1 MKEQKAG
8 IRPPPDMN
16 NMANGTQQIRREQAL
31 ARVMAAAAA
40 SAQLRTPKLGW
51 IHTARTALGMSGASL
66 ARRMNQTRPSVANL
80 ENSEREGRATLR
92 SLREAAEAMNCE
104 LVYALVPKGGNVAQ
118 SQEEAEAQ
126 AERKARRLV
135 GLASTHMALE
145 AQRLSDSAS
154 KAALERLRNELVRSL
169 PRDFWDDEP
178 DPS

>member
-1 MKEQKAG
+1 
-8 IRPPPDMN
+8 
-16 NMANGTQQIRREQAL
+16 MASGTQQIKREQAL
-31 ARVMAAAAA
+31 ARVMAASAA

-66 ARRMNQTRPSVANL
+66 ARRMKQTRPSVANL
-80 ENSEREGRATLR
+80 ETSEQEGRATLR
-92 SLREAAEAMNCE
+92 SLREAAEAMNCD
-104 LVYALVPKGGNVAQ
+104 LVYALVPKGGKTVDALI
-118 SQEEAEAQ
+118 EAQ

-154 KAALERLRNELVRSL
+154 KAALKRLRNELVHTL

-178 DPS
+178 GST